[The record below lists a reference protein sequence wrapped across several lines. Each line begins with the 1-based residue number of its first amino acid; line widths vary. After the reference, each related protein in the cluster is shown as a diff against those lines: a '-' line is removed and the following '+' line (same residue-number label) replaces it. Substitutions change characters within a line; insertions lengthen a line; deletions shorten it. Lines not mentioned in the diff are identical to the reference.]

1 MTTVAFGQAHSSV
14 HSSVQETGRRVTA
27 YADQL
32 FTHLP
37 RADQRRWA
45 AAYLLGLLAVSGRK
59 SVRSLAAAVTDS
71 PTASQS
77 LHRFVNSSPWAWQPA
92 RGELTRWVEER
103 LRPKAWTIGTAV
115 VPKRGN
121 QSCGV
126 HRRFVPALGRTINCQ
141 VGIGLFL
148 AAGHRQV
155 PVDWRLHLPGEWA
168 DERLRR
174 RARIP
179 EPIRPLPV
187 WAHVLD
193 LADALAAHGSTP
205 LPLVADLGEYK
216 ESDRLL
222 QGLRQRGHDFVV
234 TVPPTLAVLP
244 AAPQPGSA
252 RDAAPAVVSA
262 RSFLHTS
269 GEVPRSVV
277 MSAHGGTTRPTRVV
291 TGLVRLPGGAH
302 APRFYRLFAEYPREG
317 RGAPVIRLTN
327 LVHRPMD
334 ELMELTEVQS
344 GTRRALRH
352 LEGSFGLQDFEGRSY
367 PGWHRHVTLVSAA
380 CAYSGLAEPDPED
393 FADTVPPNWL
403 GSGALGT
410 AGLLV

>member
-1 MTTVAFGQAHSSV
+1 MTSVAFGQALSPM
-14 HSSVQETGRRVTA
+14 QETGLRITT

-77 LHRFVNSSPWAWQPA
+77 LHRFVNSSPWPWQPV
-92 RGELTRWVEER
+92 RGELTHWVEER
-103 LRPKAWTIGTAV
+103 LRPKAWTVGTAV

-148 AAGHRQV
+148 AAGHGQV

-168 DERLRR
+168 DDRLRR
-174 RARIP
+174 RARVP
-179 EPIRPLPV
+179 DAARPLPV

-193 LADALAAHGSTP
+193 LADSLASRTSTP
-205 LPLVADLGEYK
+205 LPLVANLGEYK

-234 TVPPTLAVLP
+234 TVPPTLPVLTP
-244 AAPQPGSA
+244 APVPGRGGDPSA
-252 RDAAPAVVSA
+252 LTSA
-262 RSFLHTS
+262 QSFLEAS

-277 MSAHGGTTRPTRVV
+277 VSTHSGSTRLTRTV
-291 TGLVRLPGGAH
+291 TGLVRLPRGAH
-302 APRFYRLFAEYPREG
+302 AARFYRLFAEYPREG
-317 RGAPVIRLTN
+317 RGAPVIRLTS

-334 ELMELTEVQS
+334 ELLQLAELQA
-344 GTRRALRH
+344 GTPRALRH
-352 LEGSFGLQDFEGRSY
+352 LEGNFGLQDFEGRSY

-380 CAYSGLAEPDPED
+380 CAYSRLAEAQATDSVE
-393 FADTVPPNWL
+393 TVPLNWL
-403 GSGALGT
+403 HADSRGT
-410 AGLLV
+410 ADLLV

>member
-1 MTTVAFGQAHSSV
+1 MTTAAFGQVPSSV
-14 HSSVQETGRRVTA
+14 LETGRRVIA

-77 LHRFVNSSPWAWQPA
+77 LHRFVNSSPWPWQPA
-92 RGELTRWVEER
+92 RGELTRWVEQR

-148 AAGHRQV
+148 AAGHQQI

-179 EPIRPLPV
+179 EQVRPLPV

-193 LADALAAHGSTP
+193 LADALAARTSAP
-205 LPLVADLGEYK
+205 LPLVANLAEYK

-234 TVPPTLAVLP
+234 TVPGALPVLP
-244 AAPQPGSA
+244 TAPLPGQGGKPSA
-252 RDAAPAVVSA
+252 TLVSA
-262 RSFLHTS
+262 QSFLDAS
-269 GEVPRSVV
+269 GEAPRSVV
-277 MSAHGGTTRPTRVV
+277 MSTHSGSTRLTRIV
-291 TGLVRLPGGAH
+291 TGLVRLPRGAH
-302 APRFYRLFAEYPREG
+302 APRFYRLFAEYPSED
-317 RGAPVIRLTN
+317 RGAPVIRLTS
-327 LVHRPMD
+327 LVHRPLE
-334 ELMELTEVQS
+334 ELLQLTEVQT
-344 GTRRALRH
+344 GTPAALSH

-380 CAYSGLAEPDPED
+380 CAYSRLAEAEPGVCV
-393 FADTVPPNWL
+393 DTVPADWL
-403 GSGALGT
+403 HSGSFGRAD
-410 AGLLV
+410 LLV